1 MMLKLRETRVLDY
14 CDGPVVI
21 EAQDDDGRRYLCD
34 VLEPCEEGMRFLVV
48 PVTDSEVDRLN
59 SGASCLRHTLEHIA
73 PKSGWF
79 LSVPQWDF
87 REPFTIERQS
97 GPISES
103 PDLPGEGY
111 MLTGAWDD

>member
-1 MMLKLRETRVLDY
+1 MTKVLRETRVLDY

-48 PVTDSEVDRLN
+48 PVTDSQVDRLN
-59 SGASCLRHTLEHIA
+59 GGKSCLRLTLEHVA

-87 REPFTIERQS
+87 RKPFVIEHQQ

-103 PDLPGEGY
+103 PELPGWDY

>member
-1 MMLKLRETRVLDY
+1 MTKLRETRVLDY
-14 CDGPVVI
+14 YDGPLVI
-21 EAQDDDGRRYLCD
+21 EARDEDNRRYLCD
-34 VLEPCEEGMRFLVV
+34 VLEPCEDGMRFLVV
-48 PVTDSEVDRLN
+48 PITDNQVDILN
-59 SGASCLRHTLEHIA
+59 RGDSCLRRTLLQA
-73 PKSGWF
+73 GQDNWY

-111 MLTGAWDD
+111 TLTGAWND